1 MTGIPL
7 ESWLFTRGSQSVRVV
22 REEDSKGCR
31 LFLYGPG
38 SEVVTYEF
46 GDVTECMKRQAEIE
60 RTLLAE
66 GYQLMQASTDR
77 RSDRRVAS

>member
-1 MTGIPL
+1 MTGIPC

-22 REEDSKGCR
+22 REEESKGCR

-38 SEVVTYEF
+38 SDVVMYEF
-46 GDVTECMKRQAEIE
+46 GDVTECMTRQAEIE

-66 GYQLMQASTDR
+66 GYQLAQASSDR
-77 RSDRRVAS
+77 RSERRMAG